1 MPSLTLLKHINT
13 PDVNVKGHSMV
24 LTITNSEDIEKE
36 VFVKQ
41 RLINF
46 AIDQVEDVFAA
57 VCSPSQLED
66 LPKNNPSQDSS
77 YFRVNSVELRAD
89 SAEGLRAIF
98 TTILTELRNLTKDLE
113 ALTILDEG
121 RQFTI
126 QPSGVTETA

>member
-1 MPSLTLLKHINT
+1 
-13 PDVNVKGHSMV
+13 MV